1 MPRLLTASLLVL
13 GAAAAQFYSG
23 AAQAHIHLLEPT
35 PRYPDQVAG
44 ENKSCPCG
52 VGRSNRIC
60 QFEEDYSDPDRSTDR
75 ITTFEAGSTVTVR
88 WDEYVAHAGR
98 YRIAFDQD
106 GADMVDFNADPLAD
120 IPDPGGRRGNAGEGS
135 IWELEVTLP
144 ETPCENCTLQLIQ
157 VMDGETEQPVDN
169 PIGRNTYYQC
179 ADIRIVEDLPDEAA
193 GCGLAAAPRGE
204 RGPRAALLAV
214 LGLVVCGWRRSRR
227 SLPQA

>member
-1 MPRLLTASLLVL
+1 MSRLLTASLLVL
-13 GAAAAQFYSG
+13 GASATQFYSG
-23 AAQAHIHLLEPT
+23 AAQAHIHLLEPI

-75 ITTFEAGSTVTVR
+75 ISTFEAGSTVVVR

-106 GADMVDFNADPLAD
+106 GADMVDFNAGPLAD
-120 IPDPGGRRGNAGEGS
+120 IPDPGGRRGNSGEGS

-157 VMDGETEQPVDN
+157 VMDGETEVPVDD

-179 ADIRIVEDLPDEAA
+179 ADIRIVEDLPDDEA
-193 GCGLAAAPRGE
+193 GCSLATGPARGVGGSAALGSLL
-204 RGPRAALLAV
+204 ALALLA
-214 LGLVVCGWRRSRR
+214 RRSRLAR
-227 SLPQA
+227 VS